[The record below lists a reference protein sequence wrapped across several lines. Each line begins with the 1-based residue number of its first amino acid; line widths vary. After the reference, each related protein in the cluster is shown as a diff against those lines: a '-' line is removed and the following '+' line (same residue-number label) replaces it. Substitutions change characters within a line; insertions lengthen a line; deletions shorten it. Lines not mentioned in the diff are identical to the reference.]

1 MTPQQQLTKDAYQ
14 ILYTLIQERNIH
26 MPISHVNSIIPIA
39 YADAVTL
46 VQKVENDIIDSARIE
61 SEKLAVKTD

>member
-1 MTPQQQLTKDAYQ
+1 
-14 ILYTLIQERNIH
+14 